1 MSIKPVRD
9 EYIIAGD
16 LTFHYI
22 QWGALGPP
30 IIFIHGLTA
39 NAFCFQAFADDLA
52 LDHGVFAMICAD
64 EAIVISLRL
73 VTVFLSM
80 PLTWQN

>member
-16 LTFHYI
+16 LTFHY
-22 QWGALGPP
+22 
-30 IIFIHGLTA
+30 
-39 NAFCFQAFADDLA
+39 
-52 LDHGVFAMICAD
+52 V
-64 EAIVISLRL
+64 EAIAISPRP

-80 PLTWQN
+80 LLI